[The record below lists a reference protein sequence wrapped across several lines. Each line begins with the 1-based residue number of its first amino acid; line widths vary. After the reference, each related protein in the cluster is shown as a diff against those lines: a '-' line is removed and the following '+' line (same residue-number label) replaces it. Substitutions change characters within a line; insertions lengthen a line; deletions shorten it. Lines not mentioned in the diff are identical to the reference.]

1 MATLRQSFLEGML
14 MARMYPQVIRAI
26 LQKNKGRSEQCTLLI
41 FKKKYAMQQVSWDW
55 TLGAWVC
62 STKKE
67 EW

>member
-41 FKKKYAMQQVSWDW
+41 FKKKYAMQQVS
-55 TLGAWVC
+55 
-62 STKKE
+62 
-67 EW
+67 